1 MYEYGRPG
9 AILWLDVRPSEWLLC
24 SNSLQEDKLGKTHR
38 GKGLKDQTRN
48 GRTVCP
54 VCKRTAVKV
63 VYEVQVK
70 EQTVKVC
77 KTCKAAISHG
87 KYAKELEAIAPAAPA
102 AAPASEPTT

>member
-1 MYEYGRPG
+1 M
-9 AILWLDVRPSEWLLC
+9 
-24 SNSLQEDKLGKTHR
+24 GKTHR

-63 VYEVQVK
+63 VYEIQVK
-70 EQTVKVC
+70 EQTIKVC

-87 KYAKELEAIAPAAPA
+87 KLAKEVDAIVPAAAAAAAPA
-102 AAPASEPTT
+102 AAPAT